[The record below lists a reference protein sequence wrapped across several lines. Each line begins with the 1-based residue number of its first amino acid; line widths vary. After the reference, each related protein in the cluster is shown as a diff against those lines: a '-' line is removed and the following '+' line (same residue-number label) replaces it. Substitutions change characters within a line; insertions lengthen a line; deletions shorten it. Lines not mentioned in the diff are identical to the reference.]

1 MTPPQSGGFAIEF
14 ESMGDLHVKAFYSC
28 ERRNWGGK
36 VKRITDLRGCAE
48 IFGER
53 ACLQLLTS
61 ARPWAGLSD
70 GSHESH

>member
-36 VKRITDLRGCAE
+36 VKRITDLRGCGE
-48 IFGER
+48 IFGE
-53 ACLQLLTS
+53 
-61 ARPWAGLSD
+61 
-70 GSHESH
+70 